1 MDIDSD
7 IKIAKKTNSNILNF
21 LLDWWRGIQN
31 DALAGLGEFLDKA
44 EAPGTLLD
52 AHRTGVLNGAKFF
65 DFLFLLL
72 FLLFEELLGEF
83 LLSLYDKRG
92 EMVVPQIPSMTYVID
107 VLQVVVVVGFA
118 SKTIVSLTGLA
129 RFQLK

>member
-1 MDIDSD
+1 
-7 IKIAKKTNSNILNF
+7 
-21 LLDWWRGIQN
+21 
-31 DALAGLGEFLDKA
+31 
-44 EAPGTLLD
+44 
-52 AHRTGVLNGAKFF
+52 
-65 DFLFLLL
+65 L

-118 SKTIVSLTGLA
+118 CKTIVSLTGLA